1 MRARAASWQG
11 RQRLSLS
18 VAARGHGFW
27 PAHCSHPGQAQWSPC
42 AITAPPFAG
51 NCLPDRPSSVHRI
64 RWSRAGRVLHFAPM
78 PIYEFVCES
87 CGRIVERLQ
96 KLSDPPPEACPECGG
111 KMAKIMSRNS
121 FQLKGGGWYRDLYS
135 SSGSAGSASGDGKAA
150 PKESAA
156 KETKTAEAAPAA
168 SPPASTTPAKKD

>member
-1 MRARAASWQG
+1 
-11 RQRLSLS
+11 
-18 VAARGHGFW
+18 
-27 PAHCSHPGQAQWSPC
+27 
-42 AITAPPFAG
+42 
-51 NCLPDRPSSVHRI
+51 
-64 RWSRAGRVLHFAPM
+64 M

-135 SSGSAGSASGDGKAA
+135 SSGSGNSSGDGKPAA
-150 PKESAA
+150 KETA
-156 KETKTAEAAPAA
+156 KETKTETAAPA
-168 SPPASTTPAKKD
+168 STPAAAHPAKKD

>member
-1 MRARAASWQG
+1 
-11 RQRLSLS
+11 
-18 VAARGHGFW
+18 
-27 PAHCSHPGQAQWSPC
+27 
-42 AITAPPFAG
+42 
-51 NCLPDRPSSVHRI
+51 
-64 RWSRAGRVLHFAPM
+64 M

-96 KLSDPPPEACPECGG
+96 KLTDPPPEACPECGG

-135 SSGSAGSASGDGKAA
+135 SSGSAGPSGDGKAA

>member
-1 MRARAASWQG
+1 
-11 RQRLSLS
+11 
-18 VAARGHGFW
+18 
-27 PAHCSHPGQAQWSPC
+27 
-42 AITAPPFAG
+42 
-51 NCLPDRPSSVHRI
+51 
-64 RWSRAGRVLHFAPM
+64 M

-96 KLSDPPPEACPECGG
+96 KLTDPPPEACPECGG

-135 SSGSAGSASGDGKAA
+135 SSGSASTTSGDGKAA
-150 PKESAA
+150 PKEGAA
-156 KETKTAEAAPAA
+156 KETKTAEAPAA